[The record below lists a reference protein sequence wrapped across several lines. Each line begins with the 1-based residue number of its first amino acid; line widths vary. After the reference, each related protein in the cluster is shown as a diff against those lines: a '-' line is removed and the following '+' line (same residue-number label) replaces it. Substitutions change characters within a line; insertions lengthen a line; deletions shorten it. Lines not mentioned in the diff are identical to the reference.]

1 MATALKNVA
10 RGSAAKAIPVAL
22 AKVKVLDYI
31 RQGWKVQKS
40 MAAVERTVE
49 TYRDWMKSDPR
60 FNEQVTLLR
69 QVAVAARKRGV
80 EGATVVPDFPEFS
93 ETYLGT
99 PLPELHL
106 RMWDAMCGGEPRSL
120 HPSMRFQKGR
130 PNFVLANFPPEFGKS
145 TTWNMNYATW
155 RIVKDPNV
163 RIIIV
168 SKSLPMAKKFL
179 GGIKQRLTG
188 HMFRDLQLA
197 FAPEGGW
204 KGTEGSWTTTEIYVE
219 GRGSGEKDPT
229 VQALGMGGQIY
240 GARADVVICDDVVDL
255 SNAAQ
260 WAPQMAWLGQEAITR
275 LTPDGHM
282 IVLGTRVQPI
292 DLYAKL
298 REQLDWDDEHP
309 IWTYL
314 AQPAV
319 LESADHPRDWVSLWP
334 EKWPGVQLARRKA
347 SLGAASRWALVFQQQ
362 DVLDNAVFPPHAVAA
377 SIDGMRSAGPLDA
390 CGPHSRP
397 MRGMYVVAGLDPA
410 TVGYTAIIVAALD
423 RQSKKRYV
431 MDGFNQANCTPLLMK
446 ETIKRLTL
454 THRVQEWVIERNAFQ
469 RFLTQDDELRGWLNA
484 HGAILRE
491 HYTHG
496 QNKFDEDYGVAAMA
510 PLFESCWED
519 SESGP
524 ERRVEGGLID
534 LPNPTMAGF
543 CTDLVNQ
550 LVTWQPQARKR
561 QLTDMVMALWFTEI
575 AFRRI
580 LDNSSSM
587 PDHMPNRFANRGGM
601 RGRQVIDLLALET
614 AIADEDNL
622 VMTA

>member
-1 MATALKNVA
+1 MTAVKNLA
-10 RGSAAKAIPVAL
+10 RGSAAKTLPVGE
-22 AKVKVLDYI
+22 AKKKVLGFLG
-31 RQGWKVQKS
+31 QGWKVTPA
-40 MAAVERTVE
+40 MAAVERSTE
-49 TYRDWMKSDPR
+49 TYRDWMRSDPA
-60 FNEQVTLLR
+60 FKDQVTGLR
-69 QVAVAARKRGV
+69 AVATAARRRGAD
-80 EGATVVPDFPEFS
+80 GATVVPDFPEFS
-93 ETYLGT
+93 ATYLNT

-106 RMWDAMCGGEPRSL
+106 RMWDMMCGREPRTL
-120 HPSMRFQKGR
+120 HPAIRFQKGR
-130 PNFVLANFPPEFGKS
+130 DNFLLANFPPEFGKS

-155 RIVKDPNV
+155 RICKDPNV

-168 SKSLPMAKKFL
+168 SKSLGMAKKFL

-188 HMFRDLQLA
+188 NQFRDLQVA

-204 KGTEGSWTTTEIYVE
+204 KGSEGSWTATEIYVS

-229 VQALGMGGQIY
+229 VQALGVGGQIY

-255 SNAAQ
+255 GNAGMWESQ
-260 WAPQMAWLGQEAITR
+260 TNWLGQEAITR

-282 IVLGTRVQPI
+282 IILGTRVAPV

-298 REQLDWDDEHP
+298 REQQEWDSEGP
-309 IWTYL
+309 IYTYL

-319 LESADHPRDWVSLWP
+319 LEAGDHPNDWTCLWP
-334 EKWPGVQLARRKA
+334 EKWPGIQLARRKA
-347 SLGAASRWALVFQQQ
+347 SLGADSRWALVFQQQ
-362 DVLDNAVFPPHAVAA
+362 DVLDNAVFPPHAVKCA
-377 SIDGMRSAGPLDA
+377 IDGMRSAGNLES

-410 TVGYTAIIVAALD
+410 TVGCTAIIVSALD
-423 RQSKKRYV
+423 RQTRKRYV
-431 MDGFNQANCTPLLMK
+431 MDGFNKANCTPALMK
-446 ETIKRLTL
+446 DTIKRLTL

-469 RFLTQDDELRGWLNA
+469 RFLTQDDELRSWLNA
-484 HGAILRE
+484 HGALLRE
-491 HYTHG
+491 HYTIG

-510 PLFESCWED
+510 PLFESCWEHT
-519 SESGP
+519 EEGP
-524 ERRVEGGLID
+524 MRRDGGGLID
-534 LPNPTMAGF
+534 LPNPAMAGF
-543 CTDLVNQ
+543 CTDLIEQ

-587 PDHMPNRFANRGGM
+587 PDHMPNRFATRGG
-601 RGRQVIDLLALET
+601 RRQRHVVDLLALET
-614 AIADEDNL
+614 SMADEDL